1 MKIVQKIKEPIK
13 EEMEVFEK
21 KFKNSM
27 MSKISLLNRITFFIV
42 KRKGKQ
48 IRPMFV
54 FLVAKLMGNGKIDES
69 LFDHEIKNGGAVI
82 FDEAGVH
89 RGSKTKLS
97 DRMVLRF
104 FYQRV

>member
-1 MKIVQKIKEPIK
+1 MKVIEKIKTPIK

-27 MSKISLLNRITFFIV
+27 MSEVSLLNRITFFML

-54 FLVAKLMGNGKIDES
+54 FLVAKLLGNGKVNDRSYRGATLIELIHLS
-69 LFDHEIKNGGAVI
+69 LIHI
-82 FDEAGVH
+82 
-89 RGSKTKLS
+89 
-97 DRMVLRF
+97 
-104 FYQRV
+104 